1 MTLST
6 NNSFE
11 ALSEDEDITT
21 DNHTIQ
27 QGQTT
32 TNDHYEKQLTV

>member
-1 MTLST
+1 MTLSA

-27 QGQTT
+27 QGQST
-32 TNDHYEKQLTV
+32 TNAHYKNM